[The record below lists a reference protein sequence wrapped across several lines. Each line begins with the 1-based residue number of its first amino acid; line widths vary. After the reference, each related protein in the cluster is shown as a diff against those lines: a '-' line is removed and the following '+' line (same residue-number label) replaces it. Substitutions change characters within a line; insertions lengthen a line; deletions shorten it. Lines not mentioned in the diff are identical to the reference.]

1 MLVHTSEEIH
11 EFSQPIG
18 ELYKYE
24 AYGLTIQSEF
34 QLPELI
40 PGEDQAEV
48 IIRRGRIDHLPPD
61 VLTDYSYYDA
71 NEKGIFLAWEGVG
84 AFHIRNGNEM
94 IVEALPGVEDR
105 IIRLFI
111 LGTALAMLLHQRKN
125 MVVLHASVVAM
136 SGKAVAFVGEKGA
149 GKSTLAGTLNM
160 RGHHLIADDI
170 LAINTCASK
179 VEALNG
185 FPHLK
190 LWPDSVETLGF
201 SPESLPKIRPELDKR
216 SFRLK
221 SGFSPK
227 PLPLKGIYVLEDG
240 TDMAIEKLQ
249 PQKALLALM
258 PHWYGARFGMD
269 FLQNLG
275 ILNHFQQCTKLVD
288 STPIYQLIRPRSLK
302 GLSKVARRI
311 ESHASE
317 NNHWE

>member
-1 MLVHTSEEIH
+1 MLAHTSVNK
-11 EFSQPIG
+11 SQYSQSVG
-18 ELYKYE
+18 LLYKHE
-24 AYGLTIQSEF
+24 AYGLIIQSEF
-34 QLPELI
+34 ELPELT
-40 PGEDQAEV
+40 PGEGKAEV
-48 IIRRGRIDHLPPD
+48 IIRKGRVEHLPPEF
-61 VLTDYSYYDA
+61 LSYYSYYEA

-94 IVEALPGVEDR
+94 IVDALPGVEDR

-136 SGKAVAFVGEKGA
+136 SGAAVAFVGEKGA

-160 RGHHLIADDI
+160 YGHNLIADDI
-170 LAINTCASK
+170 LAINAA
-179 VEALNG
+179 VRPVAALPG

-201 SPESLPKIRPELDKR
+201 SPQSLPKIRPELDKR
-216 SFRLK
+216 SFRLQT
-221 SGFSPK
+221 GFSQN

-240 TDMAIEKLQ
+240 TDVVIKKLQ
-249 PQKALLALM
+249 PQKALMALM

-275 ILNHFQQCTKLVD
+275 ILNHFQQCAKLVD
-288 STPIYQLIRPRSLK
+288 STPIYQLVRPRSLK
-302 GLSKVARRI
+302 DLPELTNQI
-311 ESHASE
+311 ESHNSGI
-317 NNHWE
+317 NL